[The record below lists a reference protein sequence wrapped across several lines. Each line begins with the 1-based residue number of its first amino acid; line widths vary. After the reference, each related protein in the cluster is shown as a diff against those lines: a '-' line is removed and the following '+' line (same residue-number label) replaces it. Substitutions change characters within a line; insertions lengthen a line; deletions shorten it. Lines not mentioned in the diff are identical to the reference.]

1 MLIMYM
7 YMYIYMNF
15 LDTQIF
21 ARTNAAIISD
31 SQLGESSKLYM
42 IDMNNEMS
50 IAIPTLPILYNVKH
64 LLRTRRMIF
73 WSEGFTI
80 KAFSLEDLETRM
92 VYSNEGKG
100 MTVVSMLCLC
110 ADAISFL
117 DMS

>member
-1 MLIMYM
+1 MYM

-31 SQLGESSKLYM
+31 SRLGESSKLYM

-50 IAIPTLPILYNVKH
+50 IAIPTTPILNNVTH
-64 LLRTRRMIF
+64 LLRTRQMIF
-73 WSEGFTI
+73 WSEGSAI

-100 MTVVSMLCLC
+100 MPYFYVLFSEQCIV
-110 ADAISFL
+110 
-117 DMS
+117 MSHW